1 MSDHHDNVLETT
13 GFEWDEIKRFGNIA
27 KHDIDFED
35 VVDLFFEPYLDEA
48 LAYPHEP
55 RRKALGPVGDRLVAV
70 IYTWRGTSI
79 RIISARRART
89 NERRAYRALHDPR
102 DP

>member
-1 MSDHHDNVLETT
+1 MSDRDDTVLDAT
-13 GFEWDEIKRFGNIA
+13 GFEWDETKRLANIA

-35 VVDLFFEPYLDEA
+35 VVDLFFEPHMDEA
-48 LAYPHEP
+48 LTYPHEP

-89 NERRAYRALHDPR
+89 NERRAYRALHDPG